1 MENQISNNFK
11 PVVIFLSITL
21 ALSSIFYYL
30 IIDSGTLKGGNGLY
44 VPGLMWCQ
52 GASALITLKLLKR
65 ELRELG
71 WKWGKPEWHARHNK
85 TIYTSL
91 FLTGVIFVLLRYT
104 QVLP

>member
-44 VPGLMWCQ
+44 VPGLMWWQ
-52 GASALITLKLLKR
+52 GASA
-65 ELRELG
+65 
-71 WKWGKPEWHARHNK
+71 
-85 TIYTSL
+85 
-91 FLTGVIFVLLRYT
+91 
-104 QVLP
+104 